1 MNYIIR
7 VLNGIRYRLN
17 YLYFNGYLM
26 PRRRAKIGLTGG
38 KGVELGKNI
47 QSLGSG
53 KLVCGDKCRLHDNVS
68 FCFNPINGN
77 TPEIRIGKG
86 ASIGK
91 YNDFGCSLL
100 IEIEE
105 MVITAPFVHFTDRN
119 HCYEDID
126 TPIMYQP
133 TSVKGPI
140 KIGAGSWLGFGVQ
153 VMSGVTIGKH
163 CVVAAASVVTK
174 DIPDYSVAGGNPA
187 KILKR
192 YNFEAKKWV
201 KA

>member
-105 MVITAPFVHFTDRN
+105 MSLLLRLSISQTGIIVMRILIPLLCISQPQSKVLLRLAP
-119 HCYEDID
+119 
-126 TPIMYQP
+126 
-133 TSVKGPI
+133 
-140 KIGAGSWLGFGVQ
+140 GVGL
-153 VMSGVTIGKH
+153 VSECK
-163 CVVAAASVVTK
+163 
-174 DIPDYSVAGGNPA
+174 
-187 KILKR
+187 
-192 YNFEAKKWV
+192 
-201 KA
+201 